1 MGPVLKG
8 LIELQSVEGRLRGM
22 RARLI
27 RFKRAVVMQQQV
39 LKQLETTKQTHED
52 TILDSRVNV
61 DKLELELQSRDETVN
76 KYKDALNKSRNNKEY
91 VAILT
96 ELNTNK
102 ADNSKIES
110 RILEYMEVIDDNRKA
125 CEQLDLDIEKQNQTI
140 EDVKDKAAGKIAECE
155 ASIAEIEAQWNEFAS
170 HLPQEVLELFKKLSD
185 TFDGEAVA
193 FVQQSGNKQV
203 SYSCGGCFMN
213 VTAEAISRLISFD
226 EISQCKNCGRILV
239 IDDSGEQR

>member
-1 MGPVLKG
+1 MGPMLKG

-22 RARLI
+22 RARLT

-39 LKQLETTKQTHED
+39 LKQLETTKQTHKD
-52 TILDSRVNV
+52 TIADSRADVER
-61 DKLELELQSRDETVN
+61 LELELQSRDEAVN

-110 RILEYMEVIDDNRKA
+110 RILEYLEVIEENRKA
-125 CEQLDLDIEKQNQTI
+125 CEQLDSDIEKQNQTI
-140 EDVKDKAAGKIAECE
+140 EDVKSKAADKIAECE
-155 ASIAEIEAQWNEFAS
+155 AAIAEIEAQWNEVAGR
-170 HLPQEVLELFKKLSD
+170 LPQEALELFKKLSD
-185 TFDGEAVA
+185 TYDGEAVA
-193 FVQQSGNKQV
+193 FVQQTGNKQV

-213 VTAEAISRLISFD
+213 VTAEAISQLISYD
-226 EISQCKNCGRILV
+226 DISQCKNCGRILV
-239 IDDSGEQR
+239 IDEKNEQK